1 MNKRYLSGVQPR
13 KIRPGRVLVHN
24 HVKPQPVLGLN
35 GFRAWTQGLDKTLTV
50 CHCDWAGVSFR
61 SKFTTA
67 WHGNGNQDDT
77 VRAYLRDS

>member
-35 GFRAWTQGLDKTLTV
+35 GFRAWTQGLDKTLKV
-50 CHCDWAGVSFR
+50 CHCDWPGVKLPVKIHYR
-61 SKFTTA
+61 VA
-67 WHGNGNQDDT
+67 WQRKSG
-77 VRAYLRDS
+77 